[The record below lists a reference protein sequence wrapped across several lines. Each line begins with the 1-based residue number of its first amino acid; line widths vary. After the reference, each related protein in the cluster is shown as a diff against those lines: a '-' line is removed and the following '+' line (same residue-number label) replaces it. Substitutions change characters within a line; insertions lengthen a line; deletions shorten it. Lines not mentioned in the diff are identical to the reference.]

1 MWSSK
6 LKSAC
11 VRAVPAVKDMIVDGQ
26 SSTYHLTRV
35 PHAWCYMP
43 DVIAKGETLWFNAVL
58 LLPSD
63 LVFSAI
69 PRDLIFQES
78 KAEGEKSQF

>member
-1 MWSSK
+1 MVNLRLITW
-6 LKSAC
+6 
-11 VRAVPAVKDMIVDGQ
+11 
-26 SSTYHLTRV
+26 RV
-35 PHAWCYMP
+35 YIMP